1 MDQPIFK
8 GGWGM
13 TGETI
18 SVSPALLWRLRVLCL
33 TWQALGEVMVA
44 FQVRADRLVAS
55 RRFGCWRSLIAA
67 FRAQI
72 CALKIILAVQSAVW
86 SYKRLFAEVEMASSK
101 EDAMHAAGT
110 DKIRAQSGPPLP
122 NFRQEAFAQRTAA
135 GCSATA
141 AYASAYGRPR
151 DASSR
156 VNGRRLLTN
165 ANIRARIAQIER
177 DATLSSL
184 STIREVLDAAGC
196 TTVDRIR
203 NGSFKQA
210 CKAVDCFADTVL
222 KLSRAL

>member
-1 MDQPIFK
+1 MPHMASFGRGDGRISGSCRPPGCFAKIWVLAIANCSLQGTDLRSQYYSSSSK
-8 GGWGM
+8 CSVVLQA
-13 TGETI
+13 TI
-18 SVSPALLWRLRVLCL
+18 R
-33 TWQALGEVMVA
+33 G
-44 FQVRADRLVAS
+44 
-55 RRFGCWRSLIAA
+55 
-67 FRAQI
+67 
-72 CALKIILAVQSAVW
+72 
-86 SYKRLFAEVEMASSK
+86 VEMASSK
-101 EDAMHAAGT
+101 EDAMRAAGT

-122 NFRQEAFAQRTAA
+122 NFRQEAFAQRIAA

-210 CKAVDCFADTVL
+210 CRAVDCFADTVL
-222 KLSRAL
+222 KLNRALSPQSGSDERGSRIGMNG

>member
-1 MDQPIFK
+1 
-8 GGWGM
+8 
-13 TGETI
+13 
-18 SVSPALLWRLRVLCL
+18 
-33 TWQALGEVMVA
+33 
-44 FQVRADRLVAS
+44 
-55 RRFGCWRSLIAA
+55 
-67 FRAQI
+67 
-72 CALKIILAVQSAVW
+72 
-86 SYKRLFAEVEMASSK
+86 MASSK
-101 EDAMHAAGT
+101 EDAMRAAGT

-122 NFRQEAFAQRTAA
+122 NFRQEAFAQRIAA

-165 ANIRARIAQIER
+165 ANIRARS

-222 KLSRAL
+222 KLSRALSQQS